1 MVINCLEINQ
11 VINELL
17 IAFQDCNKIK
27 NSDLRRLV
35 ELVSGSGDCVL
46 TLT

>member
-1 MVINCLEINQ
+1 MIIECNSINQ

-27 NSDLRRLV
+27 NSDLRKLV
-35 ELVSGSGDCVL
+35 DLII
-46 TLT
+46 TYI